1 MAAVPPEI
9 ERAAALPLLDAAL
22 LLWLHRRTLQRWDG
36 KSSSPILAGDP
47 ASQIRQAIGALD
59 FERAQAA
66 SGPTRDRLK
75 IAHPQADDAALT
87 LAIERA
93 VKLDKD
99 CASHFRRSGADLVA
113 EAKRATERARADNP
127 GFIDASYE
135 TVERFLC
142 MMMR

>member
-9 ERAAALPLLDAAL
+9 GRAAGLPLLDAAL
-22 LLWLHRRTLQRWDG
+22 LLWLQRRALQRWDG
-36 KSSSPILAGDP
+36 KTSSPRLAGDP

-75 IAHPQADDAALT
+75 LAHPAAGDAALR

-99 CASHFRRSGADLVA
+99 CATHFRRSGADLA
-113 EAKRATERARADNP
+113 ADAKRAAERARADNP
-127 GFIDASYE
+127 GFLDASYE
-135 TVERFLC
+135 AVAQYLC
-142 MMMR
+142 TMMR

>member
-22 LLWLHRRTLQRWDG
+22 LLWLNRHALQRWDG
-36 KSSSPILAGDP
+36 KSSSPPLAGD
-47 ASQIRQAIGALD
+47 AANQARQAIGALD

-75 IAHPQADDAALT
+75 RAHPEAEDAALT
-87 LAIERA
+87 NAIERA

-99 CASHFRRSGADLVA
+99 CAARFRRSGADLA
-113 EAKRATERARADNP
+113 ADAKRAVELARTDDP
-127 GFIDASYE
+127 GFLDSSYE
-135 TVERFLC
+135 AAARYLC
-142 MMMR
+142 EVMR

>member
-9 ERAAALPLLDAAL
+9 ERAAGLPLLDAAL
-22 LLWLHRRTLQRWDG
+22 LLWLNRHTLQRWDG
-36 KSSSPILAGDP
+36 KSSSPRLTGDP

-59 FERAQAA
+59 AERAQAA

-75 IAHPQADDAALT
+75 LAHPTPQEADLG

-99 CASHFRRSGADLVA
+99 CASHFRHSGADLA
-113 EAKRATERARADNP
+113 ADARRAVERARADNP
-127 GFIDASYE
+127 GFLDASYE
-135 TVERFLC
+135 AAAQHLC
-142 MMMR
+142 MTMR